1 MKLKWVFNSFQM
13 KLKGFYWSGIQGF
26 KITDASD
33 EFKGKYPKD
42 FILVC
47 PNVKMVYNVD
57 RIEDLPI
64 SFSEIKYMFTYTNM
78 KGFVSYYFGD
88 DPYGCD
94 MNVMPMNLHHY
105 FSNSQDCNVI
115 MKLIPKQP
123 KYTFPP
129 KNSKSI
135 DPRLIYSIV
144 LRNNI
149 DELKGVD
156 FKKSFDSLLKSVF
169 AKFSFTSTEQ
179 WLEYLLETFPV
190 DADMRPYEFPNEISD
205 SLFKKP
211 LKVSMDK
218 FVVGYVIRE
227 ADLNKEMALISALEQ
242 QLNDPSTTVTIKQNY
257 SNLLNRVIAQ
267 AKKQKLKYKQVEPN
281 IITMKAQDFYKL
293 KLKFTI
299 LDMITVI

>member
-1 MKLKWVFNSFQM
+1 M
-13 KLKGFYWSGIQGF
+13 KLKGFYWAGIQGF
-26 KITDASD
+26 KIIDASK
-33 EFKGKYPKD
+33 EFMDKYPKA

-47 PNVKMVYNVD
+47 PNVKMVYNVE
-57 RIEDLPI
+57 RVEDLPI
-64 SFSEIKYMFTYTNM
+64 SFSEIKYMFTHTDM
-78 KGFVSYYFGD
+78 KGFAGYYFGNEF
-88 DPYGCD
+88 GSK
-94 MNVMPMNLHHY
+94 MNVMPMNLHQY

-123 KYTFPP
+123 KEVWPP
-129 KNSKSI
+129 KKNNKSI

-149 DELKGVD
+149 DELQGVD
-156 FKKSFDSLLKSVF
+156 FKKSFDSILKSVF
-169 AKFSFTSTEQ
+169 SKFSFASTEQ

-190 DADMRPYEFPNEISD
+190 DINMQPYEFPNEIND

-211 LKVSMDK
+211 LKVSMDR

-227 ADLNKEMALISALEQ
+227 PNLNKELALISALER
-242 QLNDPSTTVTIKQNY
+242 QLNNPSMTVTIKQNY
-257 SNLLNRVIAQ
+257 TNLLNRVITQ
-267 AKKQKLKYKQVEPN
+267 AKKQKLKYKQIEPS

-293 KLKFTI
+293 HMKFTI

>member
-1 MKLKWVFNSFQM
+1 M
-13 KLKGFYWSGIQGF
+13 KLKGFYWGGIQGF
-26 KITDASD
+26 KITDASK
-33 EFKGKYPKD
+33 EFKEKYPKA
-42 FILVC
+42 FIIVC
-47 PNVKMVYNVD
+47 TNVKMVYNVD
-57 RIEDLPI
+57 RIEDIPLG
-64 SFSEIKYMFTYTNM
+64 FSEIKYMFTHTDM
-78 KGFVSYYFGD
+78 RGFAGYYFGNEF
-88 DPYGCD
+88 GCK
-94 MNVMPMNLHHY
+94 MNVMPMNLHQY

-115 MKLIPKQP
+115 MKLVPKQP
-123 KYTFPP
+123 KDIWPP
-129 KNSKSI
+129 KKNGKSI

-156 FKKSFDSLLKSVF
+156 FKKSFDSILKSVF

-190 DADMRPYEFPNEISD
+190 DINMQPYEFPNEISD

-211 LKVSMDK
+211 LKVYMDK

-227 ADLNKEMALISALEQ
+227 ANLNKELALISELEQ
-242 QLNDPSTTVTIKQNY
+242 QLNNPSMTVTIKQNY
-257 SNLLNRVIAQ
+257 SNLLDRVLSQ
-267 AKKQKLKYKQVEPN
+267 AKKQKLKYKQIEPN

-293 KLKFTI
+293 QMKFTI